1 LLQNH
6 APKNEPEFS
15 ALYTAVIFSKSR
27 ATVAQSWRMSSSRHK
42 QIRKALDSDALN
54 RLALHYVG
62 RYATTCAKLK
72 SYLRRKVQER
82 GWAGDEPADFDVIV
96 ARCAALGY
104 VDDRVFAETRAASL
118 GRRGYGGR
126 RIGVAL
132 QVAGIDRDLA
142 AEVMPDD
149 DAALAAAETY
159 ARRKRIGAY
168 GEIVID
174 PKLRQ
179 RQFAAMLR
187 AGHSFDLAKRFTNAV
202 SPGAESEGN

>member
-1 LLQNH
+1 M
-6 APKNEPEFS
+6 
-15 ALYTAVIFSKSR
+15 TSK
-27 ATVAQSWRMSSSRHK
+27 RHN

-54 RLALHYVG
+54 ALALHYVG
-62 RYATTCAKLK
+62 RYATTTAKLK

-82 GWAGDEPADFDVIV
+82 GWAGDAPADVDAIV

-104 VDDRVFAETRAASL
+104 VDDRAFAETRAASL
-118 GRRGYGGR
+118 GRRGYGAR

-132 QVAGIDRDLA
+132 QVAGIDRELA
-142 AEVMPDD
+142 AEMMPDD

-168 GEIVID
+168 GEIVTD
-174 PKLRQ
+174 PKVRQ

-187 AGHSFDLAKRFTNAV
+187 AGHSFDLAKLFTNAV
-202 SPGAESEGN
+202 SPYSQSEDN

>member
-1 LLQNH
+1 MTSN
-6 APKNEPEFS
+6 
-15 ALYTAVIFSKSR
+15 
-27 ATVAQSWRMSSSRHK
+27 RHNK
-42 QIRKALDSDALN
+42 IRKPLDSDALN

-82 GWAGDEPADFDVIV
+82 GWADGEAADFDAIV

-104 VDDRVFAETRAASL
+104 VDDRAFAEIRAASL

-132 QVAGIDRDLA
+132 QVAGIDRELV
-142 AEVMPDD
+142 AEVMPDE
-149 DAALAAAETY
+149 DAALVAAETY
-159 ARRKRIGAY
+159 ARRKRIGAF
-168 GEIVID
+168 GETITD
-174 PKLRQ
+174 PKVRQ

-202 SPGAESEGN
+202 STDAESEDN